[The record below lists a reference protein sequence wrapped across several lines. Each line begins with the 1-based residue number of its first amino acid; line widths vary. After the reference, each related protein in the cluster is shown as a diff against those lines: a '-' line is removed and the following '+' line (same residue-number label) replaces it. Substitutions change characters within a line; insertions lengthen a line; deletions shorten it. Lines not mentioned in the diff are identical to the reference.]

1 MQNGPYYAPETY
13 PGMKMN
19 AVQQMDFINNHPGP
33 ALEEAG
39 LSTKI
44 LCYDHNLG

>member
-1 MQNGPYYAPETY
+1 MQNEPHDAPETY

-19 AVQQMDFINNHPGP
+19 AVQQVDFINNHLGP

-44 LCYDHNLG
+44 LCYDHNWG